1 MVKLQVNKKRTL
13 ILHQVFLYFRE
24 GCTVE
29 IFKCQQF
36 RVTYTP
42 HRQYENNTSIWDI
55 REHEW
60 ANLARTEK
68 TDDEDDEG
76 IIVEDTPL
84 LINLKVSR
92 T

>member
-1 MVKLQVNKKRTL
+1 M
-13 ILHQVFLYFRE
+13 
-24 GCTVE
+24 
-29 IFKCQQF
+29 
-36 RVTYTP
+36 TYTP

-84 LINLKVSR
+84 LINLKVSK